1 MENDLEKRL
10 SSYLKKTIRG
20 HAKEKRNYYN
30 KRVKE
35 KELNER
41 NVNKISFKKYLDN
54 YNNDFQNIDVN
65 YNCPENAFTNPKY
78 YKAMKK
84 VPLKEKQVLYLTAVE
99 ELTIKEVSD
108 ILKTSESNVKKLKRK
123 AIEHF
128 KENLEGLNE

>member
-20 HAKEKRNYYN
+20 HAKEERNYYN

-35 KELNER
+35 EELNER
-41 NVNKISFKKYLDN
+41 NVCKISYKKYLDN
-54 YNNDFQNIDVN
+54 YNNDFHDIDVN
-65 YNCPENAFTNPKY
+65 CNCPENAFSNPEY

-99 ELTIKEVSD
+99 ELTIKEVSN
-108 ILKTSESNVKKLKRK
+108 ILKTSQSNVKKLKSK

>member
-20 HAKEKRNYYN
+20 HEKEKRNYYN

-35 KELNER
+35 EELNER
-41 NVNKISFKKYLDN
+41 NVCKISYKKYLDN
-54 YNNDFQNIDVN
+54 YNNDFHDIDVN
-65 YNCPENAFTNPKY
+65 CNCPENAFSNPEY

-99 ELTIKEVSD
+99 ELTIKEVSN
-108 ILKTSESNVKKLKRK
+108 ILKTSQSNVKKLKRK